1 MTTPP
6 AVYAQFGMAVAFA
19 EQTLT
24 ERLHEH
30 LANLGTEPET
40 WYTLQLV
47 ATRGPALARE
57 ELSDALERS
66 PNVDVESTLDLLARL
81 EADGLIRGDEQVDL
95 TDYGKAEH
103 RRLREYIIGPTTEL
117 LSQFD
122 IDDIETIVRTLQAI
136 TKRAAENDTES

>member
-1 MTTPP
+1 
-6 AVYAQFGMAVAFA
+6 MALAFA

-30 LANLGTEPET
+30 LAKRGTAPET

-47 ATRGPALARE
+47 ATRGPGLARDSV
-57 ELSDALERS
+57 SDALERS
-66 PNVDVESTLDLLARL
+66 PNVDVESTRDLLARL
-81 EADGLIRGDEQVDL
+81 EADGLIRGDAEVDL
-95 TDYGKAEH
+95 TDEGRAVH

-122 IDDIETIVRTLQAI
+122 IDDIEATVRTLQAI
-136 TKRAAENDTES
+136 TKSAAEDTAAPAA

>member
-6 AVYAQFGMAVAFA
+6 AVYAQFGMALAFA

-30 LANLGTEPET
+30 LANPGTEPET

-66 PNVDVESTLDLLARL
+66 SARRTSTSN
-81 EADGLIRGDEQVDL
+81 
-95 TDYGKAEH
+95 
-103 RRLREYIIGPTTEL
+103 RRLTCSLGSRPTG
-117 LSQFD
+117 
-122 IDDIETIVRTLQAI
+122 
-136 TKRAAENDTES
+136 